1 MPVDPQLQRKL
12 IGEVARCMV
21 GHAEELTTLDQAI
34 GDGDHGL
41 NMKRGFEAVLAELD
55 KTAAL
60 PMHEA
65 LKAVGMT
72 LVMKVGGASGP
83 LYGTL
88 LMTLGKAF
96 PELPTRAGVAQAF
109 AAAVDAVKARGKS
122 DVQMK
127 TMLDVLVPV
136 LVTLKGGGEDVYARL
151 RASAE
156 SAAAATVPMQAVR
169 GRASFLGARSVGHMD
184 PGARSSWLM
193 VQTVADVLEEAEGLR
208 PSPPGRRDGDEGRPG
223 TVSK

>member
-1 MPVDPQLQRKL
+1 MPIDQRLQRTL

-21 GHAEELTTLDQAI
+21 THAEELTALDQAI

-60 PMHEA
+60 PMNEA

-88 LMTLGKAF
+88 LMTLGKTF
-96 PELPTRAGVAQAF
+96 PELPTRAGIAQAF
-109 AAAVDAVKARGKS
+109 SAAVDAVKARGKS

-136 LVTLKGGGEDVYARL
+136 LATVSVGGANLYARL

-193 VQTVADVLEEAEGLR
+193 IQTVVDVLERGGSAMKQ
-208 PSPPGRRDGDEGRPG
+208 DENRA
-223 TVSK
+223 TSR

>member
-1 MPVDPQLQRKL
+1 
-12 IGEVARCMV
+12 MV
-21 GHAEELTTLDQAI
+21 THAEELTALDQAI

-60 PMHEA
+60 PIQEA

-88 LMTLGKAF
+88 FMALGKTF

-109 AAAVDAVKARGKS
+109 SSAIDAVKARGKS

-127 TMLDVLVPV
+127 TMLDVLRACARHPERETERTCTRACARPRSRPRPRRCRCRPCADALRSWVHAAS
-136 LVTLKGGGEDVYARL
+136 VTWI
-151 RASAE
+151 
-156 SAAAATVPMQAVR
+156 R
-169 GRASFLGARSVGHMD
+169 GRA
-184 PGARSSWLM
+184 
-193 VQTVADVLEEAEGLR
+193 
-208 PSPPGRRDGDEGRPG
+208 RRG
-223 TVSK
+223 